1 MAISYDDGFYYLTAW
16 NDHHANLTEYRLDRM
31 AKVSVERDTPATR
44 NEEIANYAF
53 DQGKAVMFGRF
64 NGEEVACELTV
75 DPDKVEIIT
84 DRFGKGATFLP
95 FDGQQ
100 VRARVKVCKSQQ
112 FFGWVASMGRAVI
125 IAAPQ
130 SLFEEYRDYLRFLLE
145 E

>member
-1 MAISYDDGFYYLTAW
+1 MADASSAGVPL
-16 NDHHANLTEYRLDRM
+16 
-31 AKVSVERDTPATR
+31 TPAMA
-44 NEEIANYAF
+44 ESL
-53 DQGKAVMFGRF
+53 GRLPDCDLSSYIRLVLT
-64 NGEEVACELTV
+64 GEEVACELTV

-112 FFGWVASMGRAVI
+112 FFGWVASMGRAVS

-130 SLFEEYRDYLRFLLE
+130 SLVEEYRNYLHFLLE

>member
-1 MAISYDDGFYYLTAW
+1 MPITPSTRGKPSCSDGLTA
-16 NDHHANLTEYRLDRM
+16 R
-31 AKVSVERDTPATR
+31 
-44 NEEIANYAF
+44 
-53 DQGKAVMFGRF
+53 GRR
-64 NGEEVACELTV
+64 ELTV

-112 FFGWVASMGRAVI
+112 FFGWVASMGRAVS

-130 SLFEEYRDYLRFLLE
+130 SLVEEYRDYLRFLLE